1 LKIKIKSILI
11 WTGATF
17 LAALAPIFVLSATL
31 DFMAPLP
38 EMSVSS
44 FLIRFFFY
52 SGVVLPF
59 TLLTAVV
66 LGLPAARF
74 CLAKRWTHW
83 IAAVIGGA
91 LIGAVAAFPTVWFYA
106 GFFGLQAW
114 HSYAMFAAAVVGF
127 GVLGALV
134 FWGTLKLSGE
144 LTPGRPGPAVVSGEG
159 V

>member
-1 LKIKIKSILI
+1 MTTTTKSILI

-17 LAALAPIFVLSATL
+17 LGALAPIFVLSATL
-31 DFMAPLP
+31 DFMVALP
-38 EMSVSS
+38 KMSASA
-44 FLIRFFFY
+44 FLIRFVFY

-59 TLLTAVV
+59 TLLAAIV
-66 LGLPAARF
+66 LGVPAARF

-106 GFFGLQAW
+106 GMFGLEAW
-114 HSYAMFAAAVVGF
+114 HSYAMFSAAIVGF

-134 FWGTLKLSGE
+134 FWGTLKLLGE
-144 LTPGRPGPAVVSGEG
+144 LEPDRSNIVFAPGQNP
-159 V
+159 